1 MPKPPPQGEG
11 FACQPEAG
19 ILTSFF
25 SQLTGEDL
33 LALQTSC
40 ESMGASA
47 NYFIIGLNERMK
59 SAKAW
64 LEEGH
69 DHEMVI
75 NLLCSGS
82 SEA

>member
-1 MPKPPPQGEG
+1 M
-11 FACQPEAG
+11 
-19 ILTSFF
+19 
-25 SQLTGEDL
+25 
-33 LALQTSC
+33 ALQTSC